1 MIRYYLAIDVASTGF
16 MDKFSVRFAISFF
29 VLMGFSDVQG
39 FEFRV

>member
-29 VLMGFSDVQG
+29 LMGFSDVQG